1 MQYIIDFLEKPNI
14 EDTEV
19 YKHLKAQK
27 DEALILRHM
36 LKEYLSANED
46 CSVFDILNSVF
57 DSKNYSYLNKLTLI
71 KNLMELGWIS
81 QNSFL
86 HLKVNEISS
95 LELLNTSVSLSP
107 TLLRLL
113 EEGNVDVVL
122 PEVKPY
128 SDHLE
133 YLQDQFLRIEL
144 HRKISTLKSS
154 YTQNSPFVS
163 RVRSELKLVEKRISE
178 RLNITKDKPDILH
191 FFKENT
197 LQECE
202 QTVFLAL
209 LKEEYSGSDDSLR
222 EMNALIDLIS
232 SDEID
237 RIKNRGFLD
246 EHSKLIEKGLIDY
259 DEILTPFG
267 GIVRNFFI
275 PEEILQKIV
284 HPQKKKK
291 KQRIRLDTLVKEQ
304 DIFEFITPKK
314 DLDSVILHPKTR
326 ERLDALLKQL
336 DSSVLNRLKEWGI
349 IDKKRD
355 LNARIILYGP
365 PGTGKTLT
373 AISLAKSMKKQ
384 VLSFDCSNILS
395 MYVGESEKNVRKIFD
410 TYKDIAKKIKNEP
423 VLLLNEADQFLSSR
437 TVNTSGSADKMHN
450 QMQNIFLEQIE
461 KFEGV
466 LIATTNLLETI
477 DPAFSRRFNYKIEFT
492 KPNKAQREL
501 LWEKFLPKNAMYA
514 EDFDMSKLADFTLTG
529 GQIELIVKNCALR
542 VASKDNPLFV
552 EDDFIEEIQR
562 EQNST
567 FDSEKMMGFL

>member
-1 MQYIIDFLEKPNI
+1 LQYIIDFLENKNI
-14 EDTEV
+14 EDTSV
-19 YKHLKAQK
+19 FSHLKAQK

-46 CSVFDILNSVF
+46 CVVFDVLNSVF
-57 DSKNYSYLNKLTLI
+57 ESKNYSYLNKLSLI

-107 TLLRLL
+107 TFLRLL

-191 FFKENT
+191 FFKENA
-197 LQECE
+197 LEESE

-246 EHSKLIEKGLIDY
+246 EHSKLIEKGLVDY

-437 TVNTSGSADKMHN
+437 SVSTTGSADKMHN

-492 KPNKAQREL
+492 KPDKAQREQ
-501 LWEKFLPKNAMYA
+501 LWEKFLPKNAKFVK
-514 EDFDMSKLADFTLTG
+514 DFDARKLSDFALTG
-529 GQIELIVKNCALR
+529 GQIELIVKNCALK
-542 VASKDNPLFV
+542 VAGREEPLFKL
-552 EDDFIEEIQR
+552 EDFIEEIQR